1 MTAATHAQ
9 TDRDVKTAVTAELE
23 WTPEVDAVGIGVAVD
38 DGVVVLSGEVR
49 KYSERTA
56 AKGAALRVRGV
67 TAVVNEIRVHP
78 DSRLSVSDSDI
89 AKEVEHALQA
99 AVDVPDTV
107 QAEIIG
113 HDINLT
119 GVAEWDYQRR
129 AAERVVRHLRGVNAV
144 DNAIALTPRLP
155 ASNTAGRIKEAIV
168 RNALLDAKAIDVSAV
183 GDRVTLSGTVRSWAQ
198 RRQADLAAWS
208 SPHVAEVYNHII
220 VRDH

>member
-9 TDRDVKTAVTAELE
+9 TDREVKAAVAAELE
-23 WTPEVDAVGIGVAVD
+23 WTPEVDAVGIGVGVD
-38 DGVVVLSGEVR
+38 DGVVVLSGEVQ

-56 AKGAALRVRGV
+56 AKRAALRVRGV

-89 AKEVEHALQA
+89 AKEVEHALWA
-99 AVDVPDTV
+99 AADVPDTV
-107 QAEIIG
+107 QAEIVG
-113 HDINLT
+113 HDVNLI
-119 GVAEWDYQRR
+119 GLAAWDYQRR
-129 AAERVVRHLRGVNAV
+129 AAERVVQHLRGVNSV
-144 DNAIALTPRLP
+144 NNAIALTPRVP
-155 ASNTAGRIKEAIV
+155 APNTEERIKEAIV
-168 RNALLDAKAIDVSAV
+168 RNALLDAKSIDVSAV

-208 SPHVAEVYNHII
+208 SPHVTEVYNHII